1 MNVTAHDM
9 EHEAFEA
16 LCRLSN
22 SSDWFMQVARQQQL
36 ADEFLTKQTDDL
48 QRMSALVSQGL
59 RLQVHALHI
68 SKSEAKLMYLHTEL
82 MISHKRLTD
91 RQRPCKS

>member
-59 RLQVHALHI
+59 RLQVQALHTYVLV
-68 SKSEAKLMYLHTEL
+68 KV
-82 MISHKRLTD
+82 RLNLCIYIRD
-91 RQRPCKS
+91 